1 MLRERKPPAAMAVA
15 LARFGPRHDALGLVL
30 DVLVDVQVAAVGMR
44 HEEAVEADDLGLQG
58 LELGLEPGVAPL
70 QSHAPLLEL
79 RRAFLLLL
87 PALVRRH
94 SVPALS
100 ELLQLERRRRR
111 FCCYLF
117 WGLLLLLLFSL
128 LLSRS
133 RGPLLLLT
141 RRRDCVLPERR
152 GGVAAVAAAAAAS
165 ELLSLGGR
173 LRLLRAVLRMVFR
186 SDERA

>member
-1 MLRERKPPAAMAVA
+1 MAVA

-100 ELLQLERRRRR
+100 ELLQLERRRRC

-117 WGLLLLLLFSL
+117 WGLLLLFSL

-133 RGPLLLLT
+133 CGPLLLLT